1 MATIAITYVGGPT
14 ALLEIGGLRL
24 LTDPTF
30 DPAGGRYNFGLGA
43 TSRKLQGPAMTP
55 EELGRVDAVLLSHDQ
70 HDDNLDAAGRELL
83 GELGAQVLTTP
94 AGAGRL
100 GDRALGLAPWS
111 TTALALPDGGEL
123 KLTATPC
130 RHGPPLSGPIVGQ
143 VTGFVL
149 EWPGQAHG
157 ALWWSGDTVYF
168 KGVAEVG
175 ERFDVGTAILNLGG
189 VRFPLSGPA
198 RYTLNAAEA
207 VRLARDLK
215 LRTLVPLH
223 FEGWKHFRQA
233 REEVEREFAGAGI
246 AERVRWPLPAERI
259 EVEV

>member
-43 TSRKLQGPAMTP
+43 NSEKLQGPALAP
-55 EELGRVDAVLLSHDQ
+55 EELGAVDVVLLSHDQ

-83 GELGAQVLTTP
+83 GKLGAKVLTTP
-94 AGAGRL
+94 AGAKRL
-100 GDRALGLAPWS
+100 GGDAVGLPPWTS
-111 TTALALPDGGEL
+111 TTLPLPDSGEL
-123 KLTATPC
+123 KLTSTPC
-130 RHGPPLSGPIVGQ
+130 RHGPPLSGPLVGQ

-149 EWPGQAHG
+149 EWPGQEHG

-175 ERFDVGTAILNLGG
+175 ERFEVGTAILNLGG
-189 VRFPLSGPA
+189 VRFPLSGPS

-207 VRLARDLK
+207 VRLDRDLK
-215 LRTLVPLH
+215 PRTLVPLH
-223 FEGWKHFRQA
+223 FEGWKHFREA
-233 REEVEREFAGAGI
+233 REEVESEFADAGI
-246 AERVRWPLPAERI
+246 AERVRWPLPAERVEI
-259 EVEV
+259 EV